1 MVFIDQHD
9 PLLTNVISIYFLSSA
24 SLSIQMVQFYGNQ
37 GGNAAHESLHVMHG
51 RHLELFYI
59 NILMKWK
66 YQRKGSTW
74 PSGRDGLFPSFLPP
88 HSLQQRRRCR
98 SCVEAGGT
106 YKGHADGGES
116 F

>member
-9 PLLTNVISIYFLSSA
+9 LLLTNIISIYFLSSA
-24 SLSIQMVQFYGNQ
+24 SLSIQMVQFYGNR

-51 RHLELFYI
+51 RHLELLYI

-66 YQRKGSTW
+66 YQRKGSVR
-74 PSGRDGLFPSFLPP
+74 PSGHDGLFPSFLPSR
-88 HSLQQRRRCR
+88 SLQQRRHRC
-98 SCVEAGGT
+98 SYTEAGGT
-106 YKGHADGGES
+106 YEGHADGGES